1 MQRGRACVRQ
11 FTELHRIRLMCDL
24 TRKQRSGKNG
34 SENSCGDCA
43 EDSLMAHSALS
54 FETFANE
61 FAATVTI
68 VTSKVRF
75 IISGR
80 SRLSAACHASCP
92 IPGESQSA
100 SIGMA
105 TPKAMLKEPPI
116 SANREGATEG
126 RTCRE
131 MMLPCLIP
139 RARAASM

>member
-1 MQRGRACVRQ
+1 MQRGRPCVRQ
-11 FTELHRIRLMCDL
+11 FTELHRVRIMCDL
-24 TRKQRSGKNG
+24 TGKQRGGKNG

-43 EDSLMAHSALS
+43 EDFPVAHSALS

-61 FAATVTI
+61 FAATVII

-75 IISGR
+75 MINGR

-105 TPKAMLKEPPI
+105 APKAMLKETPR
-116 SANREGATEG
+116 SANRDGATEG
-126 RTCRE
+126 RTCRK
-131 MMLPCLIP
+131 MILACLIP